1 MKKLVYSILLSSL
14 AVVSVNAHE
23 IWLELDEKKNEAKL
37 FFGHFDG
44 KQTESGEKFA
54 RIKEGI
60 SYPAEL
66 VKDVKRDDNSITYTL
81 SKKSDIAVVRASEP
95 RKARNSEIVEYKIAY
110 NKAGRSSTEAIVDFD
125 IVPVAKDSNS
135 FKLLFKNE
143 PVKKSKVTVISPT
156 GWEKT
161 FELDDKGEFTI
172 HTPWIGKYLLQASL
186 EDETKGEIDGKAFD
200 KTVYSI
206 SYTIDVNQGLPW
218 NTKNK

>member
-1 MKKLVYSILLSSL
+1 MKKLVYSMLLSSI
-14 AVVSVNAHE
+14 AIVSVNAHE

-54 RIKEGI
+54 RIKEGV
-60 SYPAEL
+60 SYPTEL

-95 RKARNSEIVEYKIAY
+95 RKARNSEIVEYRIAY
-110 NKAGRSSTEAIVDFD
+110 NKAGRTSTEAIVDFD

-172 HTPWIGKYLLQASL
+172 HTPWIGKYLIQASF
-186 EDETKGEIDGKAFD
+186 EDETKGEVDGKTFD
-200 KTVYSI
+200 KTIHSI
-206 SYTIDVNQGLPW
+206 SHTIDVNQGLPW
-218 NTKNK
+218 NTKK

>member
-1 MKKLVYSILLSSL
+1 MKKLVYSMLLSSI

-37 FFGHFDG
+37 FFGDFDG

-54 RIKEGI
+54 RIKEGV

-95 RKARNSEIVEYKIAY
+95 RKARNSEIVEYRIAY
-110 NKAGRSSTEAIVDFD
+110 NKAGRTSTEAIVDFD

-143 PVKKSKVTVISPT
+143 PIKKSKVTVISPT

-172 HTPWIGKYLLQASL
+172 HTPWIGKYLIQASF
-186 EDETKGEIDGKAFD
+186 EDETKGEVDGKTFD
-200 KTVYSI
+200 KTIHSI
-206 SYTIDVNQGLPW
+206 SHTIDVNQGLPW
-218 NTKNK
+218 NIKK

>member
-1 MKKLVYSILLSSL
+1 MKKLVYSMLLSSI

-54 RIKEGI
+54 RIKEGV

-95 RKARNSEIVEYKIAY
+95 RKARNSEIVEYRIAY
-110 NKAGRSSTEAIVDFD
+110 NKAGRTSTEAIVDFD

-143 PVKKSKVTVISPT
+143 PVKKSKVKVISPT

-172 HTPWIGKYLLQASL
+172 HTPWIGKYFLQASL
-186 EDETKGEIDGKAFD
+186 EDETKGEVDGKTFD
-200 KTVYSI
+200 KTIHSI
-206 SYTIDVNQGLPW
+206 SHTIDVNQGLPW
-218 NTKNK
+218 NTKK

>member
-1 MKKLVYSILLSSL
+1 MKKLVYSMLLSSI
-14 AVVSVNAHE
+14 AVVSVSAHE

-54 RIKEGI
+54 RIKEGV

-95 RKARNSEIVEYKIAY
+95 RKARNSEIVEYRIAY
-110 NKAGRSSTEAIVDFD
+110 NKAGRTSTEAIVDFD

-143 PVKKSKVTVISPT
+143 PVKKSKVKVISPT

-186 EDETKGEIDGKAFD
+186 EDETKGEVDGKTFD
-200 KTVYSI
+200 KTIHSI
-206 SYTIDVNQGLPW
+206 SHTIDVNQGLPW
-218 NTKNK
+218 NTKK